1 MFIFKVVDG
10 DISLKF
16 FVEYVVP
23 FLLVEAFVDCCSF
36 DVVGELVFDAS
47 FNEF

>member
-1 MFIFKVVDG
+1 VNG
-10 DISLKF
+10 DISLKV

-23 FLLVEAFVDCCSF
+23 FLFVKTFVNCCSF
-36 DVVGELVFDAS
+36 DVVGKVILNAS

>member
-1 MFIFKVVDG
+1 VNR
-10 DISLKF
+10 DISLKV

-23 FLLVEAFVDCCSF
+23 FLFIEAFVDCCSF
-36 DVVGELVFDAS
+36 DVIGEIVFSAS